1 MAHPRTIARLEARIQ
16 QRAAHCLE
24 FEISDPRAEFITITK
39 VELATDMSSG
49 KIFYSLL
56 GTESDRNKVARM
68 LKDAGGYIQRK
79 VASVLRVRRMPR
91 LSWHYDDSIEYA
103 AEMDEKISA
112 ALKRDRRIQVAGVDE
127 GEDADPDEP
136 ANWELEYEEGRDELS
151 D

>member
-39 VELATDMSSG
+39 VELATDLSSG

-68 LKDAGGYIQRK
+68 LEDAGGYIQRK

-91 LSWHYDDSIEYA
+91 LNWHYDDSVEYA
-103 AEMDEKISA
+103 AEMDEKIAA
-112 ALKRDRRIQVAGVDE
+112 ALKRDRKIQEAGAAEGDE
-127 GEDADPDEP
+127 AESSEP
-136 ANWELEYEEGRDELS
+136 ERWELEYDEGRDELS